1 MEKQKSRD
9 RESLERRAQD
19 YLRRAVDFERDGYV
33 EMASL
38 EYVHYADVFWQI
50 GNKEDAIKY
59 YETADRLSPLSSHFR
74 NNLGD
79 MYYEMGDK
87 KMAAIEYAKVVSLY
101 EEQGLLDSAIR
112 LVRSFLEKLP
122 GEIILRYELADLYLK
137 SERTQRAVS
146 EYQRL
151 IDEAGEGES
160 VALAHS
166 RLGDIYARRGSVR
179 EALYH
184 YLKSSDEYFKEKDIN
199 EAVKQIKSILKIKP
213 ESVSARKRLIEMY
226 ALKRD
231 KVFLINELLMLAD
244 ILMKRD
250 KREMAIATYT
260 KVREIDPTNTVA
272 QKRLSEVLRLAT
284 VEEAT
289 SGLSLDER
297 MSKEVMS
304 SLDSIIKE
312 LAEPEKE
319 IVKDFLKDAETHYD
333 LGIGYFEMD
342 LYDDAIRELQMASRD
357 PKLRAKACNMLGMC
371 FTEKGE
377 VEMAIREY
385 IRGLRAVKDEQ
396 EELGLRYNL
405 SRAYEYSNEPI
416 KALEQLLDIYVI
428 DVNFLDV
435 REKIDLIKRKLSK

>member
-1 MEKQKSRD
+1 MNEAKSKD
-9 RESLERRAQD
+9 RASLEKKASD
-19 YLRRAVDFERDGYV
+19 YLKRAVDFERDGYV

-38 EYVHYADVFWQI
+38 EYVHYADILWQI
-50 GNKEDAIKY
+50 GSKEEAVKY

-79 MYYEMGDK
+79 MYFEMGDK
-87 KMAAIEYAKVVSLY
+87 KMAAREYAKVVSLY

-122 GEIILRYELADLYLK
+122 GEVILRYELADLYLK

-146 EYQRL
+146 EYQRI
-151 IDEAGEGES
+151 IDEEGESES

-166 RLGDIYARRGSVR
+166 RLGDIYARRGTVR
-179 EALYH
+179 ESLYH
-184 YLKSSDEYFKEKDIN
+184 YLKASDVYFKEREIS
-199 EAVKQIKSILKIKP
+199 EAARELKNILKLKP
-213 ESVSARKRLIEMY
+213 DSVSARKRLIEMY

-231 KVFLINELLMLAD
+231 RVSIIDELLMLAD

-250 KREMAIATYT
+250 KREMALSTYT
-260 KVREIDPTNTVA
+260 KVREIDPSNTVA
-272 QKRLSEVLRLAT
+272 QKRLSEALRLAT

-289 SGLSLDER
+289 SGLSLDDR
-297 MSKEVMS
+297 MSREVMS

-312 LAEPEKE
+312 LAEPQRE
-319 IVKDFLKDAETHYD
+319 IVRDFLKDAETHYD

-357 PKLRAKACNMLGMC
+357 PKLRAKSCNMLGMC

-385 IRGLRAVKDEQ
+385 IRGLRAVNDEQ

-405 SRAYEYSNEPI
+405 SRAYEYLGQPE

-435 REKIDLIKRKLSK
+435 REKIDLIKRKILK

>member
-1 MEKQKSRD
+1 MDEIKSRD
-9 RESLERRAQD
+9 RESLERKAND
-19 YLRRAVDFERDGYV
+19 YLRRAIDYEKDGYV

-38 EYVHYADVFWQI
+38 EYVHYADILWQI
-50 GNKEDAIKY
+50 GSKEEAIRY

-79 MYYEMGDK
+79 MYFDLGDK
-87 KMAAIEYAKVVSLY
+87 KMAAREYAKVVSLY

-146 EYQRL
+146 EYQRI
-151 IDEAGEGES
+151 IDEAGEGDS
-160 VALAHS
+160 VALSHS
-166 RLGDIYARRGSVR
+166 RLGDIYARRGTIR

-184 YLKSSDEYFKEKDIN
+184 YLKSADEYFKERDIGESARQLKN
-199 EAVKQIKSILKIKP
+199 ILKIKP
-213 ESVSARKRLIEMY
+213 DSIIARKRLIEMF

-231 KVFLINELLMLAD
+231 KPSIIDELLILAD
-244 ILMKRD
+244 ILMKRG
-250 KREMAIATYT
+250 KREMALATYT

-272 QKRLSEVLRLAT
+272 QKRLSEALRLAT

-312 LAEPEKE
+312 LAEPQKE

-357 PKLRAKACNMLGMC
+357 PKLRAKACNMLGLC

-385 IRGLRAVKDEQ
+385 LRGLRAVNDEQ

-405 SRAYEYSNEPI
+405 ARAYEYIEQYE
-416 KALEQLLDIYVI
+416 KALEQLIDIYVI
-428 DVNFLDV
+428 DINFLDV
-435 REKIDLIKRKLSK
+435 REKIDLIKRKLAK

>member
-1 MEKQKSRD
+1 MNEAKSKD
-9 RESLERRAQD
+9 RASLEKKASD
-19 YLRRAVDFERDGYV
+19 YLKRAVDFERDGYV

-38 EYVHYADVFWQI
+38 EYVHYADILWQI
-50 GNKEDAIKY
+50 GSKEEAVKY

-79 MYYEMGDK
+79 MYFEMGDK
-87 KMAAIEYAKVVSLY
+87 KMAAREYAKVVSLY

-122 GEIILRYELADLYLK
+122 GEIVLRYELADLYLK
-137 SERTQRAVS
+137 SERTQRAVA
-146 EYQRL
+146 EYQRI
-151 IDEAGEGES
+151 IDEKGDSES
-160 VALAHS
+160 IALAYS
-166 RLGDIYARRGSVR
+166 RLGDIYARRGTVR
-179 EALYH
+179 EALYQ
-184 YLKSSDEYFKEKDIN
+184 YLKASDEYFKEREIS
-199 EAVKQIKSILKIKP
+199 EAARELKNILKLKP
-213 ESVSARKRLIEMY
+213 DSVSARKRLIEMY

-231 KVFLINELLMLAD
+231 RVSIVDELLMLAD

-250 KREMAIATYT
+250 KREMALSTYT
-260 KVREIDPTNTVA
+260 KVREIDPSNTVA
-272 QKRLSEVLRLAT
+272 QKRLSEALRLAT

-289 SGLSLDER
+289 SGLSLDDR
-297 MSKEVMS
+297 MSREVMS

-312 LAEPEKE
+312 LAEPQRE
-319 IVKDFLKDAETHYD
+319 IVRDFLKDAETHYD

-357 PKLRAKACNMLGMC
+357 PKLRAKSCNMLGMC

-405 SRAYEYSNEPI
+405 SRAYEYLGQPE

-435 REKIDLIKRKLSK
+435 REKIDLIKRKILK